1 MQDIPENENT
11 NPINNGFPTENGNIP
26 PVSPEILPN
35 ATQNVTDLPQ
45 NMGEQNM
52 PEKNVSNFNNTENV
66 ENPHNIGQI
75 QNNGNNFQP
84 NYYGYQHSYQ
94 QNYQPF
100 PPYYQAKSVDLKVIQ
115 ELVEKNKVQKTANRI
130 GGGLLIFYGIQIVL
144 SFVLGF
150 YMLYGR
156 VMEII
161 EDPAFTL
168 ELNVIIT
175 LIGFL
180 SGAFLIYKTENT
192 KPQNVISFST
202 PKKGTL
208 PAAIMV
214 GVGFCYAANIVVSLL
229 QSSFQNIFPF
239 VQTEIELPR
248 GGLGFILSVIS
259 VAVAPALLEEFLFR
273 GAIMGNLI
281 KYGKPFAIFT
291 SAFLFGLVHGNL
303 VQIPFAFLVGLVL
316 GFLIIETDS
325 IWTGV
330 IIHFINNFIS
340 VCVDY
345 LGDYVKEDILNIFY
359 LIAVALF
366 IVIGIV
372 GIYILSVRNKNLFS
386 FEKTEG
392 ITTSYKKF
400 GWLCSS
406 ATVIILFVII
416 GLSVLFTQLTAYM

>member
-1 MQDIPENENT
+1 MQDIPEFENS
-11 NPINNGFPTENGNIP
+11 NQINNGFQTESDNIP
-26 PVSPEILPN
+26 PLSPEISSNEAEN
-35 ATQNVTDLPQ
+35 AEKIGENKNNV
-45 NMGEQNM
+45 N
-52 PEKNVSNFNNTENV
+52 NFNNFQNGENY
-66 ENPHNIGQI
+66 HNIGKF

-100 PPYYQAKSVDLKVIQ
+100 PPYYQAQPVDPKVIQ
-115 ELVEKNKVQKTANRI
+115 KLLEKNEVKKTANRI

-150 YMLYGR
+150 YMIFGKA
-156 VMEII
+156 MEII
-161 EDPAFTL
+161 EDPAFVL

-180 SGAFLIYKTENT
+180 SGAFFIYKTEKT
-192 KPQNVISFST
+192 KPQNVVSFSP

-208 PAAIMV
+208 LAAIMV
-214 GVGFCYAANIVVSLL
+214 GVGFCYTANIIVSLL

-239 VQTEIELPR
+239 VQNDIELPR
-248 GGLGFILSVIS
+248 GGLGFALSVIS

-281 KYGKPFAIFT
+281 KFSKPLAIFT

-316 GFLIIETDS
+316 GFLVMETNS

-359 LIAVALF
+359 FIVVALF
-366 IVIGIV
+366 IALSIL
-372 GIYILSVRNKNLFS
+372 GIYILSIKNKNLFAS
-386 FEKTEG
+386 QKNSH
-392 ITTSYKKF
+392 ISTSYEKF
-400 GWLCSS
+400 GWICSS
-406 ATVIILFVII
+406 ATIIIMFVVV
-416 GLSVLFTQLTAYM
+416 GLSVFTTQITANL

>member
-100 PPYYQAKSVDLKVIQ
+100 PPYYQAQPIDPKIIKEQL
-115 ELVEKNKVQKTANRI
+115 EKKEIQKTANHI
-130 GGGLLIFYGIQIVL
+130 GGGLLLFYGIQIVL
-144 SFVLGF
+144 SFVLVFFIIFG
-150 YMLYGR
+150 MSQ
-156 VMEII
+156 EII
-161 EDPAFTL
+161 GDPAFTL
-168 ELNVIIT
+168 TLNIAIT

-208 PAAIMV
+208 SAAIMV

-291 SAFLFGLVHGNL
+291 SAFLFGLIHGNL

-406 ATVIILFVII
+406 ATIIILFVII